1 METLAV
7 FQLFVYAHHPHPFF
21 NFLSFFNLCSVVI
34 AVSGKINFTAL
45 LCREF
50 NLFLRISLHLSLATE
65 A

>member
-45 LCREF
+45 LCGAEVAMTDDP
-50 NLFLRISLHLSLATE
+50 ATRL
-65 A
+65 